1 MKANTVFLKGLIP
14 AFLLVAFTGAGCG
27 GETNEAEQPANE
39 VQATGADTSGTAAT
53 VDNTAAAEV
62 SGTAGDYLAISREIV
77 AIMKGI
83 HSEAD
88 VKAAEPKLDRLYTDL
103 IGLLKEKINN
113 PDAMNSMT
121 DAPEVQALNEIH
133 SAEIERIAK
142 EDPMAAVALGLLIAK
157 HAGPLTEA
165 AGEAMNRVDRK
176 ELQKAIEE
184 VRKQTEG
191 K

>member
-27 GETNEAEQPANE
+27 GEMNEAEQPANE